1 MYDLVLPKA
10 YYKRAWRQG
19 TVFVRKA
26 IRQTPS
32 LCPAAIPADSTGTL
46 PHGYPVLPTLP
57 FVCARDSTDY
67 GHLMLFFQFGIDGER

>member
-26 IRQTPS
+26 KWQTPS
-32 LCPAAIPADSTGTL
+32 LSPAAIRADSTSTL
-46 PHGYPVLPTLP
+46 PHGCPVLLALLS
-57 FVCARDSTDY
+57 VCPRDSTGY